1 MRQHLWEIALSQIT
15 APSFYGKKGSL
26 TIFQKAQKDYAAFVG
41 PPRNLGKRGRGPTAL
56 PCILKWFMDNPD
68 DTITVDDLAVKF
80 EISGPT
86 AYRIQRILSRAGEI
100 FLHTRPGRKSGIQ
113 YGRLPPLEIPT
124 KKDIRPEPKRKYV
137 RKVPI

>member
-1 MRQHLWEIALSQIT
+1 MTLWEIAIQQINL
-15 APSFYGKKGSL
+15 PSFYGMQGSL
-26 TIFQKAQKDYAAFVG
+26 SIIQKTKKDYAAFVG

-56 PCILKWFMDNPD
+56 PCILEWFMDNPD
-68 DTITVDDLAVKF
+68 DTITVDDLALKF

-86 AYRIQRILSRAGEI
+86 AYRIQRILSHAGEI